1 MSLAFDYTNSKSIP
15 ISIQPSKNYDGKKK
29 KKRKSGEGGE
39 TPQKLLILPSRLHRL
54 SQSLHF

>member
-29 KKRKSGEGGE
+29 KQKTGGGE

>member
-15 ISIQPSKNYDGKKK
+15 ISIQPSTMMAKKK
-29 KKRKSGEGGE
+29 KTGGGE

>member
-1 MSLAFDYTNSKSIP
+1 MSVAFDYTNSKSIP

-29 KKRKSGEGGE
+29 KKKTGGGE